1 MPRIDLIV
9 PAYNEEAVIDLFL
22 ETVLKVVDGLLAHDF
37 RLILVNDG
45 SKDKTLEKLRD
56 WQDREERLEVLT
68 LSRNFGHEA
77 ALAAG
82 LQASKGDACI
92 VLDAD
97 LQDPPALIGTLI
109 EKWQEGFDVVN
120 AFRADRR
127 DDSFLKRWT
136 AKRFYKTINALSGKV
151 KIPENVGNYRLL
163 SARVRNLLNQLP
175 EKNRVFRVLIP
186 YLGFPTT
193 VVPYSRPARPAG
205 TTHYNWSSMMRL
217 AVDGIT
223 SATTIPLKLA
233 INAGLL
239 VSFAGFLY
247 MLYVI
252 YLALFTHRTVQG
264 WPSMMSV
271 VLFMGGIQLFFLGVL
286 GEYIGR
292 IFQEVKSRPDH
303 IVQGHW
309 PSRRDDRT

>member
-9 PAYNEEAVIDLFL
+9 PAYNEEAVIDLFM
-22 ETVLKVVDGLLAHDF
+22 ETVIRVVDGLPDHEF
-37 RLILVNDG
+37 RFILVNDG
-45 SKDKTLEKLRD
+45 SRDRTLEMLRA
-56 WQDREERLEVLT
+56 WQEREPRLEVLS

-82 LQASKGDACI
+82 LKASQGEACI
-92 VLDAD
+92 VMDAD
-97 LQDPPALIGTLI
+97 LQDPPTLI
-109 EKWQEGFDVVN
+109 EQLIAKWQEGFDVVN
-120 AFRADRR
+120 AFRADRS

-163 SARVRNLLNQLP
+163 SAKVRDLLNLLP

-186 YLGFPTT
+186 FLGFSTAQ
-193 VVPYSRPARPAG
+193 VSYARPARPAG
-205 TTHYNWSSMMRL
+205 TTHYNWSSMIRL
-217 AVDGIT
+217 AIDGIT

-239 VSFAGFLY
+239 VSAAGFLY

-252 YLALFTHRTVQG
+252 YLALFTTRTVHG

-271 VLFMGGIQLFFLGVL
+271 TLFMGGIQLFCLGVL

-309 PSRRDDRT
+309 LSKRDQEK